1 MTELKLLVASDATA
15 PLSLLAVAG
24 LNAVHPNPI
33 LTPPVLVLTN
43 GCEID
48 FISSHT
54 TIRYVA
60 QTKRSDN
67 LQYILYSLCCIDKQS
82 EFHLISKISLPFQQQ
97 KLIIC
102 NIDSAKSFLDF
113 YRTKLRGVNVLVR
126 YLGRTSTTIPS
137 LYQRDALET
146 AQIDEYEEY
155 ASIFSIGSEY
165 EGACKYVDGYLLH
178 HTFLVGQSLSVAD
191 IVVWSYLAGK
201 C

>member
-1 MTELKLLVASDATA
+1 MTELKLLVASDETA

-24 LNAVHPNPI
+24 LSAVPLTVHPNPI

-43 GCEID
+43 G
-48 FISSHT
+48 
-54 TIRYVA
+54 
-60 QTKRSDN
+60 
-67 LQYILYSLCCIDKQS
+67 
-82 EFHLISKISLPFQQQ
+82 
-97 KLIIC
+97 
-102 NIDSAKSFLDF
+102 
-113 YRTKLRGVNVLVR
+113 TKLRGVNVLVR

-191 IVVWSYLAGK
+191 IVVWSYLAGR
-201 C
+201 